1 MTFGDAGTRTRT
13 RTRIHLLGSG
23 GAEHALQSITYRK
36 SRQGEC
42 AHVAAACHREESM
55 GDRLKDKVALV
66 SGAGSSGPGGGNGN
80 ATAVLF
86 AREGAKVFAADLNR
100 ATASRPNSLAS

>member
-66 SGAGSSGPGGGNGN
+66 SGAGSSSLRISRS
-80 ATAVLF
+80 A
-86 AREGAKVFAADLNR
+86 ARV
-100 ATASRPNSLAS
+100 SRRR